1 MSIVTNSAAFGIR
14 APYPGNRPRRM
25 RKDAFSRR
33 LMQENHL
40 TADMLIQHINGFVA
54 IAKKSANEE
63 SRHKTIKDSLLKY
76 LLNIAT
82 QHGVELDEQQQI
94 KLFKG
99 DLEICAQGLGVWLD
113 KEAQK

>member
-1 MSIVTNSAAFGIR
+1 
-14 APYPGNRPRRM
+14 
-25 RKDAFSRR
+25 
-33 LMQENHL
+33 
-40 TADMLIQHINGFVA
+40 
-54 IAKKSANEE
+54 
-63 SRHKTIKDSLLKY
+63 LLKY